1 MSKGENEMGK
11 KERFALPEDIVFGY
25 VPSPGE
31 IIRDELEAR
40 GWAQKDL
47 ANIMNR
53 PIQAINEIINAK
65 KEITTETAIELG
77 AAFDTSA
84 DFWLNLE
91 KDYRLWL
98 EKQEKEKEETD
109 HIRRRS
115 RIYSLAPIRKIQK
128 RGWIKKTRDIDALEE
143 EVCQFFNI
151 DDIFSDPN
159 LCLANFRLSL
169 ERGAE
174 RMSVRSWVRRVEQ
187 IAETIEVEKFAE
199 GKFDALVDELLSLSY
214 FLEDAAQVPL
224 VLKKY
229 GIKFLILEHLPQ
241 TYIDGAAFWI
251 EEQPTIVLT
260 LRYDRIDSFW
270 FTLFHELGHIKFGHE
285 GHVDDL
291 SEIETLSEADKMANQ
306 WAIEQLLDHGE
317 FEAFIRENQPHYSKQ
332 AVEDFA
338 ASIHR
343 HPGIIIGQL
352 QHREEIS
359 YATMRMYLE
368 KVKPY
373 LEPWIYE

>member
-1 MSKGENEMGK
+1 LKGENVMGK
-11 KERFALPEDIVFGY
+11 EERFVLPDDIVFGY

-47 ANIMNR
+47 ANIMDR

-77 AAFDTSA
+77 AAFGTSA
-84 DFWLNLE
+84 DYWLNLE
-91 KDYRLWL
+91 KNYRLWL
-98 EKQEKEKEETD
+98 EKKEKEKEETD

-128 RGWIKKTRDIDALEE
+128 RGWIKKTRDIVELKK

-151 DDIFSDPN
+151 DDIFSDPQ
-159 LCLANFRLSL
+159 LCLANFRFSV

-174 RMSVRSWVRRVEQ
+174 EMSVRSWVRRVEQ
-187 IAETIEVEKFAE
+187 IAETIKVNTFAE
-199 GKFDALVDELLSLSY
+199 EPFDILVDELLSLSY
-214 FLEDAAQVPL
+214 FIEDVAQVPD

-229 GIKFLILEHLPQ
+229 GINFLILEHLPQ

-251 EEQPTIVLT
+251 EKQPTIVLT
-260 LRYDRIDSFW
+260 LRYDRVDSFW

-285 GHVDDL
+285 VHVDDL
-291 SEIETLSEADKMANQ
+291 STSKNLSETDQIANQ
-306 WAIEQLLDHGE
+306 WAVEQLLDHGK
-317 FEAFIRENQPHYSKQ
+317 FEAFIRENQPRYSKQ

-338 ASIHR
+338 YRIQR